1 MSSKIRLATGPIIL
15 AMGFLIFS
23 GCQRKAQ
30 NTGPLSPP
38 EVLVTEVVQQDVP
51 VTREWV
57 GTLDGSANAQIR
69 ARVQGYLTRQNYK
82 AGTVVKTGDVLFEID
97 PRPFEAALAEA
108 KAKLAQAQAQQG
120 RTDAEFLKQK
130 ELYDK
135 KVTSQRDF
143 DIATQNKLANTANA
157 EAAKANVDQAEINLA
172 FTRITAP
179 IDGLAGIAK
188 PGIGDLVGPSTE
200 ELTTVS
206 TLDPIKAVFPISE
219 QEYLRGAEQ
228 LNAKDSEATSALS
241 GQLVLA
247 DGSVWP
253 QKGKFSVAGRQVDA
267 RTGTVLIE
275 TLFPNPGNILRPGQ
289 FARVRA
295 VTKTQKGALLVPQ
308 RAVAELQGSYQ
319 VAVVGTD
326 HKAEIRPVNVG
337 ERVGQMWLIE
347 KGLKPGDRVVVEGI
361 QKVREGMPVE
371 AKPWAAPTPAAEAPK
386 TQ

>member
-1 MSSKIRLATGPIIL
+1 MSSKIRLATGAIL
-15 AMGFLIFS
+15 LAVCFFIFPA
-23 GCQRKAQ
+23 CQRKIQTA
-30 NTGPLSPP
+30 GPASPP
-38 EVLVTEVVQQDVP
+38 EVLVTEVAQQDVP

-69 ARVQGYLTRQNYK
+69 ARVQGYLTKQNYK
-82 AGTVVKTGDVLFEID
+82 AGSVVKTGDVLFEID
-97 PRPFEAALAEA
+97 PRSFEAALAEA

-143 DIATQNKLANTANA
+143 DVATQNKLANTANA

-275 TLFPNPGNILRPGQ
+275 TLFPNPENILRPGQ

-319 VAVVGTD
+319 VAVVSAD
-326 HKAEIRPVNVG
+326 NKAEIRPVKVG

-347 KGLKPGDRVVVEGI
+347 EGLKPGDRVVVEGI
-361 QKVREGMPVE
+361 QKVREGMPVD
-371 AKPWAAPTPAAEAPK
+371 AKPWVSPMPVAETPK

>member
-1 MSSKIRLATGPIIL
+1 MNSKIRFATGPTIL
-15 AMGFLIFS
+15 AVGFFIFP

-30 NTGPLSPP
+30 NTGPPSPP

-69 ARVQGYLTRQNYK
+69 ARVQGYLTKKDYK
-82 AGTVVKTGDVLFEID
+82 EGSVVKSGDVLFEID
-97 PRPFEAALAEA
+97 PRSFEAALAEA

-143 DIATQNKLANTANA
+143 DVATQNKLANTANA

-172 FTRITAP
+172 FTKITAP

-188 PGIGDLVGPSTE
+188 PGIGDLVGPNTE
-200 ELTTVS
+200 ELTTIS

-219 QEYLRGAEQ
+219 QEYLRAADQ

-241 GQLVLA
+241 LQLILA

-253 QKGKFSVAGRQVDA
+253 QKGRFSFAGRQVDA

-295 VTKTQKGALLVPQ
+295 VTRTQKGALLVPQ

-326 HKAEIRPVNVG
+326 NKAEIRPVKVG

-371 AKPWAAPTPAAEAPK
+371 AKPWTAPTPAAEAPK

>member
-1 MSSKIRLATGPIIL
+1 MSRKIYLTTALIIV
-15 AMGFLIFS
+15 AIGFFILP

-30 NTGPLSPP
+30 TAGPLSPP

-69 ARVQGYLTRQNYK
+69 ARVQGFLTKQDYK
-82 AGTVVKTGDVLFEID
+82 AGTVVKAGDVLFEID
-97 PRPFEAALAEA
+97 RRPFEATLAEA
-108 KAKLAQAQAQQG
+108 RAKFAQAQAQQG

-143 DIATQNKLANTANA
+143 DVATQNKLANAANA
-157 EAAKANVDQAEINLA
+157 EAAKASADQAEINLA

-188 PGIGDLVGPSTE
+188 PGIGDLVGPSSDD
-200 ELTTVS
+200 LTTVS

-219 QEYLRGAEQ
+219 QEYLRGAKQ
-228 LNAKDSEATSALS
+228 LNAENSGAIAALVAE
-241 GQLVLA
+241 LILT
-247 DGSVWP
+247 DGSIWP
-253 QKGKFSVAGRQVDA
+253 HKGKFSVVGRQIDQ
-267 RTGTVLIE
+267 RTGTVIVE

-289 FARVRA
+289 FARVRV
-295 VTKTQKGALLVPQ
+295 VTRTQKGALLVPQ

-319 VAVVGTD
+319 VAVVGSNN
-326 HKAEIRPVNVG
+326 KAEIRPVKVG
-337 ERVGQMWLIE
+337 ERVGPMWLIE
-347 KGLKPGDRVVVEGI
+347 KGLNPGDHVVVEGI
-361 QKVREGMPVE
+361 QKVRQGMPVE
-371 AKPWAAPTPAAEAPK
+371 AKPWATPTPEAEAPK

>member
-1 MSSKIRLATGPIIL
+1 M
-15 AMGFLIFS
+15 AMGLLIFS
-23 GCQRKAQ
+23 ACQRKAA
-30 NTGPLSPP
+30 NAGLPSPP
-38 EVLVTEVVQQDVP
+38 EVLVAAVMQQDVP
-51 VTREWV
+51 ITREWV

-69 ARVQGYLTRQNYK
+69 ARVQGYLTKQDYK
-82 AGTVVKTGDVLFEID
+82 AGTIVKTDDVLFEID
-97 PRPFEAALAEA
+97 LRPFEAALAEA

-143 DIATQNKLANTANA
+143 DVATQNKLANAANA
-157 EAAKANVDQAEINLA
+157 EAAKASVDQAEINLA
-172 FTRITAP
+172 FTKITAP
-179 IDGLAGIAK
+179 IDGLAGVAK

-200 ELTTVS
+200 ELTTIS

-219 QEYLRGAEQ
+219 QEYLRAAEA
-228 LNAKDSEATSALS
+228 LNAKDSEAIAALAV
-241 GQLVLA
+241 QLVLA

-253 QKGKFSVAGRQVDA
+253 DKGKFSVAGRQVDV

-275 TLFPNPGNILRPGQ
+275 SLFPNPRNILRPGQ
-289 FARVRA
+289 FARVRV
-295 VTKTQKGALLVPQ
+295 VTRTQKGALLVPQ

-319 VAVVGTD
+319 VAIVSAD
-326 HKAEIRPVNVG
+326 NKAEIRPVKVG

-347 KGLKPGDRVVVEGI
+347 EGLKPGDRVVVEGI
-361 QKVREGMPVE
+361 QKVREGMPVD
-371 AKPWAAPTPAAEAPK
+371 AKPWVSPTPVAETPK

>member
-1 MSSKIRLATGPIIL
+1 MSTKFHLTTGPIIL
-15 AMGFLIFS
+15 AIGFFIFP

-30 NTGPLSPP
+30 DAGALSPP
-38 EVLVTEVVQQDVP
+38 EVLVAEVVQQDVP
-51 VTREWV
+51 VTREWI

-69 ARVQGYLTRQNYK
+69 ARVQGYLTKQDYK
-82 AGTVVKTGDVLFEID
+82 QGTVVKAGDVLFEID

-120 RTDAEFLKQK
+120 RTDSEFLKQK

-135 KVTSQRDF
+135 KVTSQRDY
-143 DIATQNKLANTANA
+143 DVATQNKLANAANA
-157 EAAKANVDQAEINLA
+157 EAAKASADQAEINLSY
-172 FTRITAP
+172 TKITAP

-219 QEYLRGAEQ
+219 QEYLRAAEA
-228 LNAKDSEATSALS
+228 LNAKNSEATSALVVE
-241 GQLVLA
+241 LVLA
-247 DGSVWP
+247 DGSTWP
-253 QKGKFSVAGRQVDA
+253 HKGRFSVAGRQVDV

-275 TLFPNPGNILRPGQ
+275 TLFPNPRNILRPGQ

-319 VAVVGTD
+319 VVLVGAGN
-326 HKAEIRPVNVG
+326 KAEIRPVKVG
-337 ERVGQMWLIE
+337 ERVDQMWLIE

-371 AKPWAAPTPAAEAPK
+371 VKPWTSPTPETPK
-386 TQ
+386 IQ

>member
-1 MSSKIRLATGPIIL
+1 MTD
-15 AMGFLIFS
+15 
-23 GCQRKAQ
+23 
-30 NTGPLSPP
+30 
-38 EVLVTEVVQQDVP
+38 VVQKDVP

-69 ARVQGYLTRQNYK
+69 ARVQGYLTKQDYK
-82 AGTVVKTGDVLFEID
+82 QGTVVKTGDVLFEID
-97 PRPFEAALAEA
+97 PRSFEAALEEA

-135 KVTSQRDF
+135 KVTSERDF
-143 DIATQNKLANTANA
+143 DVATQNKLANAANA

-172 FTRITAP
+172 FTKIAAP

-200 ELTTVS
+200 ELTTIS

-219 QEYLRGAEQ
+219 QEYLRAAEP

-241 GQLVLA
+241 LQLVLA

-253 QKGKFSVAGRQVDA
+253 DKGKFSSAGRQVDT

-319 VAVVGTD
+319 VAVVGAD
-326 HKAEIRPVNVG
+326 NKAEIRPVKVG

-361 QKVREGMPVE
+361 QKVREGMPVD
-371 AKPWAAPTPAAEAPK
+371 AKLWTSPMPAAESPK

>member
-1 MSSKIRLATGPIIL
+1 MSGKIRFTAGPIIL
-15 AMGFLIFS
+15 AMGFFIFP

-30 NTGPLSPP
+30 NAAPLSPP

-69 ARVQGYLTRQNYK
+69 ARVQGYLTKQNYK
-82 AGTVVKTGDVLFEID
+82 AGTIVKTDDVLFEID

-143 DIATQNKLANTANA
+143 DVATQNKLANAANA
-157 EAAKANVDQAEINLA
+157 EAAKASVDQAEINLA
-172 FTRITAP
+172 FTKITAP
-179 IDGLAGIAK
+179 IDGLAGVAK
-188 PGIGDLVGPSTE
+188 PGIGDLVGPGTE
-200 ELTTVS
+200 ELTTIS

-219 QEYLRGAEQ
+219 QEYLRAAEQ
-228 LNAKDSEATSALS
+228 LNAKDSGAVSALA

-247 DGSVWP
+247 DGSIWP
-253 QKGKFSVAGRQVDA
+253 DKGKFSVAGRQVDV

-275 TLFPNPGNILRPGQ
+275 SLFPNPGNILRPGQ
-289 FARVRA
+289 FARVR
-295 VTKTQKGALLVPQ
+295 VITKTQKGALLVPQ

-319 VAVVGTD
+319 VAIVSAD
-326 HKAEIRPVNVG
+326 NKAEIRPVKVG

-347 KGLKPGDRVVVEGI
+347 EGLKPGDRVVVEGI
-361 QKVREGMPVE
+361 QKVREGMPVD
-371 AKPWAAPTPAAEAPK
+371 AKPWVSPTPVAETPK

>member
-1 MSSKIRLATGPIIL
+1 MSTKSRLATGAIL
-15 AMGFLIFS
+15 LAICFFIFPA
-23 GCQRKAQ
+23 CQRKAQ
-30 NTGPLSPP
+30 TAGPASPP
-38 EVLVTEVVQQDVP
+38 EVLVTEVVQRDVP

-69 ARVQGYLTRQNYK
+69 ARVQGYLTKQNYK
-82 AGTVVKTGDVLFEID
+82 AGSVVKTGDVLFEID
-97 PRPFEAALAEA
+97 PRSFEAALAEA
-108 KAKLAQAQAQQG
+108 RAKFAQTQAQQG

-143 DIATQNKLANTANA
+143 DVATQNKLANTANA

-172 FTRITAP
+172 FTKITAP

-200 ELTTVS
+200 DLTTVS
-206 TLDPIKAVFPISE
+206 TLNPIKAVFPISE
-219 QEYLRGAEQ
+219 QEYLRAAEA

-241 GQLVLA
+241 LELILA

-253 QKGKFSVAGRQVDA
+253 DKGKFSVAGRQVDV

-295 VTKTQKGALLVPQ
+295 VTKTRKGALLVPQ

-319 VAVVGTD
+319 VALVGAD
-326 HKAEIRPVNVG
+326 NKAEIRPVKVG

-347 KGLKPGDRVVVEGI
+347 EGLKPGDRVVVEGI
-361 QKVREGMPVE
+361 QKVREGMPVA
-371 AKPWAAPTPAAEAPK
+371 AKPWTSPTPAAEAPQ

>member
-1 MSSKIRLATGPIIL
+1 MSTRNHFAAGLIVLGLGIL
-15 AMGFLIFS
+15 LP
-23 GCQRKAQ
+23 GCQRKAA
-30 NTGPLSPP
+30 NARPPTPP
-38 EVLVTEVVQQDVP
+38 EVLITEVVQQDVP
-51 VTREWV
+51 ITREWV

-69 ARVQGYLTRQNYK
+69 ARIQGYLTKQNYK
-82 AGTVVKTGDVLFEID
+82 AGSVAKTGDVLFEID

-143 DIATQNKLANTANA
+143 DVATQNKLANAANA

-172 FTRITAP
+172 FTKITAP
-179 IDGLAGIAK
+179 IDGLAGVAK

-200 ELTTVS
+200 ELTTIS

-219 QEYLRGAEQ
+219 QEYLRAAEQ
-228 LNAKDSEATSALS
+228 LNAKDSDATSALS
-241 GQLVLA
+241 LQLILA
-247 DGSVWP
+247 DGSVWSH
-253 QKGKFSVAGRQVDA
+253 KGKFSSAGRQVDA

-326 HKAEIRPVNVG
+326 NKAEIRPVKVG

-347 KGLKPGDRVVVEGI
+347 KGLQPGDRVVVEGI
-361 QKVREGMPVE
+361 QKVREGMAVE
-371 AKPWAAPTPAAEAPK
+371 AKPWTAPTPAAEAPK
-386 TQ
+386 AQ